1 MPHYPSSMHPHPAP
15 SWGNRAA
22 PPPGGLETVQGT
34 GTVHGFTYEE
44 HRTGNSPDV
53 SHQFQRRWCLRRC
66 NSSSAPAA
74 ERRRGEGP
82 PPAARDPRP
91 ETRDP
96 GLGGKGRF
104 VLFKRHAHN
113 YMTKSKGLEQ
123 VESKKQKEIMR
134 ENITMTT
141 ADE

>member
-1 MPHYPSSMHPHPAP
+1 MPPEMQLQQHSSCREAQ
-15 SWGNRAA
+15 R
-22 PPPGGLETVQGT
+22 GGAST
-34 GTVHGFTYEE
+34 G
-44 HRTGNSPDV
+44 S
-53 SHQFQRRWCLRRC
+53 
-66 NSSSAPAA
+66 
-74 ERRRGEGP
+74 
-82 PPAARDPRP
+82 PRP